1 VVSQYTASPT
11 MCGWMRVLDV
21 HHQAHAGLGS
31 AAGREKF
38 ASVPCSG
45 GSGGMA
51 VAAAAPC
58 CWRSCSC
65 SCCLSTEDLMAILE
79 SGNFTQL
86 QPIQLTALVTIPS
99 IPNYNFIIW
108 NRWVPNINPLAS
120 FVEKTQY
127 CQ

>member
-1 VVSQYTASPT
+1 
-11 MCGWMRVLDV
+11 
-21 HHQAHAGLGS
+21 
-31 AAGREKF
+31 
-38 ASVPCSG
+38 
-45 GSGGMA
+45 
-51 VAAAAPC
+51 
-58 CWRSCSC
+58 
-65 SCCLSTEDLMAILE
+65 MAILE

-108 NRWVPNINPLAS
+108 NVWVPNINPLAG